1 MDTSKEYVIMRIKA
15 KDDLD
20 WGQTAIGLHRVIIY
34 ENDKYTI
41 CSDENANFFV
51 LHSEYGL
58 FQLERQDQLQEMI
71 FYNKNDKSAYLRS
84 MYLNIVVF
92 NGFVQRQAYLFSSME
107 QLWLAFVMKEK
118 YNKIWNGENWKEIN
132 DGREVKEDTD
142 Q

>member
-20 WGQTAIGLHRVIIY
+20 WGQAAIGLHRVIIY

-58 FQLERQDQLQEMI
+58 FQLERQDQLQEMMKI
-71 FYNKNDKSAYLRS
+71 DYQLVWHKNGKVEFWFTPENSRMEVVDSVEQGLLLAIMELKFNKVWDGKEWIKKND
-84 MYLNIVVF
+84 
-92 NGFVQRQAYLFSSME
+92 
-107 QLWLAFVMKEK
+107 
-118 YNKIWNGENWKEIN
+118 
-132 DGREVKEDTD
+132 
-142 Q
+142 